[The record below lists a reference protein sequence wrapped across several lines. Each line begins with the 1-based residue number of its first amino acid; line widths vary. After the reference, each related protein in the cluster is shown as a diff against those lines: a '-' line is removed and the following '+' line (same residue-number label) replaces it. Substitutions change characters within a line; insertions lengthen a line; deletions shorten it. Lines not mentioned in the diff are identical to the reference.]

1 MRILMLGWEFPPFIS
16 GGLGTACYG
25 LTKAMA
31 GEGIDITF
39 VLPTAHPDYQ
49 PGHLKVLGSR
59 GYAKTEQ
66 LPEEVKIKKVY
77 SPLKPYTITADDNSE
92 TPQSERRFRHFWQSE
107 GSNENELYGKDL
119 HRQVHEYVHKLLEI
133 ADVEEFDIIHA
144 HDWMTYPA
152 GIALSGK
159 TGKPLVAH
167 IHSTEFDR
175 SGENVNQMVYDIERR
190 GFHESDKIIAVSNYT
205 KNILVHRYG
214 VAPNKVEVVYN
225 GVDLPDSDTGSS
237 GLFPRKDEKVVL
249 FLGRVTMQKGPEY
262 FIQAAKR
269 VLEKMENVKFVMA
282 GTGDMLARMIE
293 MSASMGIGRKVLFAK
308 FLKGIEVDRAFRM
321 ADLCV
326 MPSVSE
332 PFGIVPL
339 ESLHRNVPVLISRQS
354 GVSEVLHHTLKVDF
368 WDIEKMA
375 DKIIA
380 VLSHPPLYGMLR
392 DNGKREVEK
401 LSWKNAAER
410 IVRVYDN
417 VLTSEGLN
425 LQR

>member
-25 LTKAMA
+25 LTKTMA
-31 GEGIDITF
+31 GKGIDITF

-66 LPEEVKIKKVY
+66 LPDDVKIKKVF
-77 SPLKPYTITADDNSE
+77 SPLKPYMVTEDSSE
-92 TPQSERRFRHFWQSE
+92 TSESERRFRHFWQSE
-107 GSNENELYGKDL
+107 NSGESELYGRDL

-152 GIALSGK
+152 GIALSDK
-159 TGKPLVAH
+159 TGKPLVVH

-205 KNILVHRYG
+205 KSILVHRYG
-214 VAPNKVEVVYN
+214 VTPEKVEVVYN
-225 GVDLPDSDTGSS
+225 GVDLPNPDTENP

-262 FIQAAKR
+262 FIQAAKK
-269 VLEKMENVKFVMA
+269 VLEKMNNVKFVMA

-339 ESLHRNVPVLISRQS
+339 EALHRNVPVLISRQS

-380 VLSHPPLYGMLR
+380 VLSHPSLHGLLR
-392 DNGKREVEK
+392 DNGKQEVEK
-401 LSWKNAAER
+401 LSWKDAAEKV
-410 IVRVYDN
+410 IRVYN
-417 VLTSEGLN
+417 EVLASEDIS